1 MLVCVVVVVVD
12 VDVAVHL
19 PSPQI
24 CRGQQNR

>member
-24 CRGQQNR
+24 CRGQQRR